1 MMPLHKSAKEIA
13 PKVKYEW
20 DMFICVANRIT
31 VECEQ
36 RTADQFTKNILL
48 EVFLL
53 HARVLHDFLV
63 KPPSECDDVLAF
75 HFFDDA
81 STWNTVLSSYNFCP
95 YLSKSRKRLN
105 KKLAHLTFSRLTEDK
120 CWKINA
126 IRDEVSY
133 AWHTFSKTLP
143 EDRRVWFI

>member
-20 DMFICVANRIT
+20 DMFICVANHIT

-36 RTADQFTKNILL
+36 RIADQFTKNILL

-63 KPPSECDDVLAF
+63 KSPRKCDDVHAF
-75 HFFDDA
+75 HFFDKA
-81 STWNTVLSSYNFCP
+81 SDWEHVLLSSNFCP
-95 YLSKSRKRLN
+95 YLQKNRERLN
-105 KKLAHLTFSRLTEDK
+105 KKLTHLTYRRLTENERWDT
-120 CWKINA
+120 CTV
-126 IRDEVSY
+126 RDEVSY
-133 AWHTFSKTLP
+133 AWHTFLKTLP
-143 EDRRVWFI
+143 EDRREWFA